1 MNAAEISAQLGGA
14 YRSGPWWRCRCP
26 VHGSRDATLAL
37 RDGNRRLI
45 VKCFADCDPRDV
57 VAELRRRGLM
67 GDGTAGNDLHPDP
80 IEVMRR
86 REAEALDRR
95 RRIALARDMIAAGQP
110 PASTAVERYLRTR
123 IPGISEVPPV
133 IGYIP
138 MSDPYARHPSGSWRP
153 VMVAVVEHVEHGF
166 AGAHRTFLAP
176 DGSAKS
182 SLDPVRI
189 STGPI
194 RGGAVRLAPAAET
207 LIVAEGIET
216 ALAAMQATAMPAWA
230 ALSTSGMEAL
240 VLPPIVRTAI
250 ILADHDSSG
259 AGERAAR
266 TVAARWLAEGRRV
279 KLAMP
284 PEVGSD
290 FNDVLIGRAYA
301 EVRDVAA

>member
-1 MNAAEISAQLGGA
+1 
-14 YRSGPWWRCRCP
+14 
-26 VHGSRDATLAL
+26 
-37 RDGNRRLI
+37 
-45 VKCFADCDPRDV
+45 
-57 VAELRRRGLM
+57 
-67 GDGTAGNDLHPDP
+67 
-80 IEVMRR
+80 
-86 REAEALDRR
+86 
-95 RRIALARDMIAAGQP
+95 MIAAGQP
-110 PASTAVERYLRTR
+110 PASTPVERYLRTR

-194 RGGAVRLAPAAET
+194 RGGAVRLAPAAEV
-207 LIVAEGIET
+207 LMISEGIET
-216 ALAAMQATAMPAWA
+216 GLSAMQATAMPAWA